1 MPRGRSR
8 KDSES
13 ESVEGTRA
21 QPSTSLGFESKLWAM
36 ADKLRSNMDAADY
49 KHIVLG
55 LIFLKFI
62 SDKFEAKRVE
72 LAATAN
78 ADPEERDEYIAENV
92 FWVPK
97 GSRWSDI
104 LDRAKLPSIG
114 QDVDAA
120 MAAIEDEN
128 APLKGVLPKTIYG
141 RADLDKRLLGEVID
155 LVGKIELIA
164 RDERAGA
171 QDLLGRVYEYFI
183 GQFAAA
189 EGKKGGQFYTPT
201 CIVELLVRMIEPY
214 KGRVFDPC
222 CGSGGMFVQSG
233 KFVLE
238 HNGIRARDYL
248 SVYGQESNPQT
259 WRLAK
264 MNLAI
269 RGITANLGARAAD
282 SFHDDLHKD
291 LKADF
296 ILANP
301 PFNVSDWGGERRKDD
316 NRWKFGV
323 PPAANAN
330 FAWVQHFIHHLAP
343 HGLAGFVLANG
354 SLSASQSGEAQIR
367 QAIVEADIVDCIVT
381 LPGQLFY
388 TTQIPVCLWFLAR
401 DKSNGILKDK
411 RLRDRRGETLFID
424 GRGLGRMETR
434 TLKVLDNVNDSATG
448 RSDDIG
454 LIVNTYHGWREGSP
468 DYSDQLGFCCSVP
481 TAKIASHGFILT
493 PGRYVGTQVAQKS
506 DVSFDEI
513 MTVLA
518 SELRQQQA
526 EASKLDSEISA
537 VLARLG
543 HGQ

>member
-8 KDSES
+8 TDAAASAKKNNK
-13 ESVEGTRA
+13 
-21 QPSTSLGFESKLWAM
+21 PSTSLGFESKLWAM

-62 SDKFEAKRVE
+62 SDKFEAKRAE
-72 LAATAN
+72 LAATPN

-97 GSRWSDI
+97 GARWSDI
-104 LDRAKLPSIG
+104 QDKAKLPTIG

-128 APLKGVLPKTIYG
+128 PTLKGVLPKTTYG

-155 LVGKIELIA
+155 LVGKIELLA
-164 RDERAGA
+164 RDENGA
-171 QDLLGRVYEYFI
+171 QDVLGRVYEYFI

-222 CGSGGMFVQSG
+222 CGSGGMFVQSE
-233 KFVLE
+233 KFVE
-238 HNGIRARDYL
+238 AHGGGRDDI
-248 SVYGQESNPQT
+248 SIYGQESNPQT

-301 PFNVSDWGGERRKDD
+301 PFNVSDWGGERRRQD
-316 NRWKFGV
+316 NRWKYGV
-323 PPAANAN
+323 PPVGNAN

-354 SLSASQSGEAQIR
+354 SLSSNQSGEGEIR
-367 QAIVEADIVDCIVT
+367 KAIVEADIVDCIVS

-388 TTQIPVCLWFLAR
+388 TTQIPVSLWFLAR

-424 GRGLGRMETR
+424 ARGLGRMETR
-434 TLKVLDNVNDSATG
+434 TLRVLDNVDNPEAG
-448 RSDDIG
+448 RKNDIG
-454 LIVNTYHGWREGSP
+454 RIAEAYHAWREARPGYADVP
-468 DYSDQLGFCCSVP
+468 GFCKAVK
-481 TAKIASHGFILT
+481 TEEIAAQGFVLT
-493 PGRYVGTQVAQKS
+493 PGRYVGAEAQQDDGAPFMESMAQLVA
-506 DVSFDEI
+506 
-513 MTVLA
+513 
-518 SELRQQQA
+518 ELRAQQV
-526 EASKLDSEISA
+526 EAVKLDATIAASLKE
-537 VLARLG
+537 LG
-543 HGQ
+543 YGR

>member
-13 ESVEGTRA
+13 ESTEGA
-21 QPSTSLGFESKLWAM
+21 KAPPSTSLGFESKLWAM

-62 SDKFEAKRVE
+62 SDKFEAKRAE
-72 LAATAN
+72 LAATPN
-78 ADPEERDEYIAENV
+78 ADPEERDEYVAENI

-97 GSRWSDI
+97 GARWSDI
-104 LDRAKLPSIG
+104 QDRAKLPSIG

-120 MAAIEDEN
+120 MAAIEEEN

-164 RDERAGA
+164 RDDSAGA

-222 CGSGGMFVQSG
+222 CGSGGMFVQSE

-238 HNGIRARDYL
+238 HNGVRARDYL

-301 PFNVSDWGGERRKDD
+301 PFNVSDWGGERRRDD
-316 NRWKFGV
+316 GRWKFGV
-323 PPAANAN
+323 PPIGNAN
-330 FAWVQHFIHHLAP
+330 FAWVQHFIYHLAP

-354 SLSASQSGEAQIR
+354 SLSSNQSGEGEIR
-367 QAIVEADIVDCIVT
+367 KAIVEADIVDCIVS

-424 GRGLGRMETR
+424 GRNLGRMETR
-434 TLKVLDNVNDSATG
+434 TLKVLDNIEDPSAG
-448 RSDDIG
+448 RKDDIG
-454 LIVNTYHGWREGSP
+454 RIVGAYHSWREGAS
-468 DYSDQLGFCCSVP
+468 DYRDVPGFCRTVP
-481 TAKIASHGFILT
+481 LSEVAKAGFALNPGLYVETPKPAEPSEPLHDALARMTAKLEE
-493 PGRYVGTQVAQKS
+493 QVIE
-506 DVSFDEI
+506 D
-513 MTVLA
+513 
-518 SELRQQQA
+518 
-526 EASKLDSEISA
+526 
-537 VLARLG
+537 ARLNNLLLKALKRIAV
-543 HGQ
+543 

>member
-1 MPRGRSR
+1 MARGRSR
-8 KDSES
+8 KDAAASAGKNS
-13 ESVEGTRA
+13 K
-21 QPSTSLGFESKLWAM
+21 PSTSLGFESKLWAM

-49 KHIVLG
+49 KHVVLG

-62 SDKFEAKRVE
+62 SDKFEAKRAE
-72 LAATAN
+72 LAATPN
-78 ADPEERDEYIAENV
+78 ADPEERDEYVAENV

-97 GSRWSDI
+97 GARWSDI
-104 LDRAKLPSIG
+104 QDKAKLPTIG

-128 APLKGVLPKTIYG
+128 PTLKGVLPKTTYG

-155 LVGKIELIA
+155 LVGKIELLA
-164 RDERAGA
+164 RDENGA
-171 QDLLGRVYEYFI
+171 QDVLGRVYEYFI

-222 CGSGGMFVQSG
+222 CGSGGMFVQSE
-233 KFVLE
+233 KFVE
-238 HNGIRARDYL
+238 AHGGGRDDI
-248 SVYGQESNPQT
+248 SIYGQESNPQT

-269 RGITANLGARAAD
+269 RGITANLGSRAAD

-301 PFNVSDWGGERRKDD
+301 PFNVSDWGGERRRQD

-323 PPAANAN
+323 PPVGNAN
-330 FAWVQHFIHHLAP
+330 FAWVQHFIYHLAP

-354 SLSASQSGEAQIR
+354 SLSSNQSGEGEIR
-367 QAIVEADIVDCIVT
+367 KAIVEADIVDCIVS

-388 TTQIPVCLWFLAR
+388 TTQIPVSLWFLAR

-424 GRGLGRMETR
+424 ARALGRMETR
-434 TLKVLDNVNDSATG
+434 TLRVLDNVDDPETG
-448 RSDDIG
+448 RTNDIG
-454 LIVNTYHGWREGSP
+454 RIVEAYHAWREARPGYQDVP
-468 DYSDQLGFCCSVP
+468 GFCKAVK
-481 TAKIASHGFILT
+481 TEQIAAQGFVLT
-493 PGRYVGTQVAQKS
+493 PGRYVGAEDVVS
-506 DVSFDEI
+506 DQEPFESRMQQLTKLLSEQA
-513 MTVLA
+513 A
-518 SELRQQQA
+518 SGRELDQLI
-526 EASKLDSEISA
+526 EANLK
-537 VLARLG
+537 RLVNVN
-543 HGQ
+543 